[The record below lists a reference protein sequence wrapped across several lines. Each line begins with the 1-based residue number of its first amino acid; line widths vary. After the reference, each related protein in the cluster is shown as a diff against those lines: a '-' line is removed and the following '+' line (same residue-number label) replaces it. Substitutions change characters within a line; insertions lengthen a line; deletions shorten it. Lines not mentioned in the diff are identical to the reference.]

1 MTFGRRTKSCWPT
14 RTTRTLM
21 RNASTVAE
29 APNRQA
35 SAISTTTPAAGLNPE
50 RTVQAVADRALASGL
65 LRSYTRPLT
74 YASRGDRAPE
84 KHASHPPSHLTLL
97 HYSVG

>member
-1 MTFGRRTKSCWPT
+1 
-14 RTTRTLM
+14 M

-50 RTVQAVADRALASGL
+50 RTVKAVADRAVA
-65 LRSYTRPLT
+65 
-74 YASRGDRAPE
+74 
-84 KHASHPPSHLTLL
+84 
-97 HYSVG
+97 